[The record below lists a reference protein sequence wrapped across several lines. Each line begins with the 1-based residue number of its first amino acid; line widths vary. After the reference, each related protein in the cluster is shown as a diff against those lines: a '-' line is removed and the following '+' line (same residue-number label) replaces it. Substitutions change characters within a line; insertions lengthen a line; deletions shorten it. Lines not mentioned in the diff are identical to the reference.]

1 MMVAGSFTIEGA
13 SPSPKK
19 TMGVVV
25 AAVVIIVADD
35 VETTSERQQAGRQLN
50 STLVNSTQRTW
61 QRADPLRQL
70 SPTFPHRGATITGTR
85 YILSRLIE

>member
-1 MMVAGSFTIEGA
+1 MVAGFFTIEGA
-13 SPSPKK
+13 PLPQKMK
-19 TMGVVV
+19 ADVAD

-35 VETTSERQQAGRQLN
+35 VETTSERQQAGRQLS
-50 STLVNSTQRTW
+50 STQLNSTQRTW